1 LFLWLLICYQDRR
14 KVFWSWI
21 LSLVFIFDEILYWF
35 CFRLVDLRFL
45 MWTAIKIQ
53 VRGEFF
59 WMICGVFNSVFCNV
73 LFWLWSLINV
83 CDVFLR
89 ERSRDDTLT
98 VVRDR
103 KVSPNS
109 LTLQPLHYIIYL
121 LQSNPNSVNAF
132 ISFTLRV

>member
-1 LFLWLLICYQDRR
+1 
-14 KVFWSWI
+14 
-21 LSLVFIFDEILYWF
+21 
-35 CFRLVDLRFL
+35 
-45 MWTAIKIQ
+45 
-53 VRGEFF
+53 
-59 WMICGVFNSVFCNV
+59 MICGVFNSVFCNV